1 MDERAIKLG
10 KKLQIFVKILIW
22 IEKIYYQRPR
32 ISKIVK
38 V

>member
-10 KKLQIFVKILIW
+10 KKLQIFVKMLVW
-22 IEKIYYQRPR
+22 IEKRNYQRLR